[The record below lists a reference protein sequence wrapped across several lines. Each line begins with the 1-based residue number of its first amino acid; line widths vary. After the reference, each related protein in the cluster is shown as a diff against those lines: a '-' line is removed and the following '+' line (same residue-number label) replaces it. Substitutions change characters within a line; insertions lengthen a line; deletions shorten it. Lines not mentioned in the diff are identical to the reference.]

1 MARKRKL
8 GGYRPPR
15 NTQLKMTSMMDILV
29 VLLLFL
35 IKSFVADGQILT
47 PAQGVELPTSTADDR
62 PEESLVI
69 AVFDDTILL
78 GDEAVAHLEPASP
91 AWEEAAEV
99 ELLIEP
105 LAERLAE
112 AREQREALQRLRGD
126 DETDLGRVTIQGDR
140 AIEFATLRRVMY
152 TLSTEGF
159 TDVSLAVIRT
169 S

>member
-15 NTQLKMTSMMDILV
+15 TAQLKMTSMMDILV

-47 PAQGVELPTSTADDR
+47 PAQGVELPTSTSDDR

-69 AVFDDTILL
+69 AIYDDTILMD
-78 GDEAVAHLEPASP
+78 DEPVARLDPT
-91 AWEEAAEV
+91 AAEDLETHLV
-99 ELLIEP
+99 IEP
-105 LAERLAE
+105 LAARLAE
-112 AREQREALQRLRGD
+112 TRQRRESLQRLRGE
-126 DETDLGRVTIQGDR
+126 DEADLGRVTIQGDR